1 METNS
6 ITTKFASTYNRGFQ
20 MKFSNGITISVQ
32 FGPMNYC
39 ERRSMEVSNPYYDMV
54 NQNVTESGT
63 AEIAIWDDTDTWFNF
78 GNNDTVMGWVTPDE
92 VAVWIDLAS
101 KARTLTELETL
112 AIKNNLVM
120 PA

>member
-1 METNS
+1 MSNTNS
-6 ITTKFASTYNRGFQ
+6 MFKSTYNRGFQ
-20 MKFSNGITISVQ
+20 IKFSNGITISVQ

-39 ERRSMEVSNPYYDMV
+39 ERSSRSVSNPYYDMV

-78 GNNDTVMGWVTPDE
+78 GNDTVKGWTTPDE

-112 AIKNNLVM
+112 AIENNLVM